1 MILETKLTQFE
12 ELRLDVAEHTSR
24 LVEEGLPSNR
34 TQVTRLDR
42 SEDNGA
48 ISKLGLVSAESLLP
62 EPVFSAAS
70 SSRKESRLAGAETT
84 EGTKEKEKEKPD
96 GQNREERKKDI
107 AGLIEQLG
115 DDNFDVRQQA
125 SNALLKVGTA
135 ALSHLERALQHE
147 DLEIRSRALD
157 ISAKTLKEALK
168 TFPADGAKVAALHSA
183 ALKELKDTGKLSD
196 ETIGKYERPLDAIK
210 VQEMSSLE
218 MRTRFKELQARSSAG
233 TNSERLDALARL
245 DELAAMR
252 RVTPLSQMRLDYADL
267 LIKAG
272 DREHATMV
280 LRGAVKDDWKLLDL
294 PSFNVLA
301 ADSGSFKVKSFI
313 EHLKEVR
320 VKSQLYS
327 GSSDDVVPGE
337 RRLMLSRVGHL
348 QQELDR
354 KGPTAENQ
362 KHFDDLMKAM
372 SAKATAQPDAEAFF
386 KTQQAAATLNMVE
399 SLAHHK
405 KSAEAIELMTKLLD
419 QDPRWAKSRWFESY
433 TELTGAENNERFRAA
448 VRKARK

>member
-24 LVEEGLPSNR
+24 LAEEGLSSNR
-34 TQVTRLDR
+34 TQVTRRDR

-48 ISKLGLVSAESLLP
+48 ISKLGLASAESLFP
-62 EPVFSAAS
+62 ETVFSAGS
-70 SSRKESRLAGAETT
+70 SSGKDSRLAGAETT
-84 EGTKEKEKEKPD
+84 EGTKTKDEEKEKPD
-96 GQNREERKKDI
+96 GQNREETKKHI

-115 DDNFDVRQQA
+115 DDSFDVRQQA
-125 SNALLKVGTA
+125 SKALLKVGTA

-233 TNSERLDALARL
+233 TDSERLDALARL

-267 LIKAG
+267 LIKA
-272 DREHATMV
+272 
-280 LRGAVKDDWKLLDL
+280 
-294 PSFNVLA
+294 
-301 ADSGSFKVKSFI
+301 
-313 EHLKEVR
+313 
-320 VKSQLYS
+320 
-327 GSSDDVVPGE
+327 
-337 RRLMLSRVGHL
+337 
-348 QQELDR
+348 
-354 KGPTAENQ
+354 
-362 KHFDDLMKAM
+362 
-372 SAKATAQPDAEAFF
+372 
-386 KTQQAAATLNMVE
+386 
-399 SLAHHK
+399 
-405 KSAEAIELMTKLLD
+405 AIASTP
-419 QDPRWAKSRWFESY
+419 QRS
-433 TELTGAENNERFRAA
+433 
-448 VRKARK
+448 

>member
-24 LVEEGLPSNR
+24 LSEEGLPSNR
-34 TQVTRLDR
+34 TQVTRRDR

-48 ISKLGLVSAESLLP
+48 ISKLGFASAESLLP
-62 EPVFSAAS
+62 ESVFAVAS
-70 SSRKESRLAGAETT
+70 SSSSDSRQGGAETS
-84 EGTKEKEKEKPD
+84 EGTKTKDAEKEKAKPD
-96 GQNREERKKDI
+96 GQNREETKKHL

-115 DDNFDVRQQA
+115 DDSFDVRQQA
-125 SNALLKVGTA
+125 SKALLKVGTA

-210 VQEMSSLE
+210 VKEMSSLE
-218 MRTRFKELQARSSAG
+218 MRTRLEELQARSSAG

-272 DREHATMV
+272 DREHATKV
-280 LRGAVKDDWKLLDL
+280 LRGAVADDWKLLDAA
-294 PSFNVLA
+294 SFNVLA
-301 ADSGSFKVKSFI
+301 ADSGSFKIKGFI

-320 VKSQLYS
+320 VKSPMYK
-327 GSSDDVVPGE
+327 GDSDDVVPSE
-337 RRLMLSRVGHL
+337 RRLLSNRVRHL
-348 QQELDR
+348 DQELER

-362 KHFDDLMKAM
+362 KHFQDLMKAM
-372 SAKATAQPDAEAFF
+372 SARPEQTFVKAWQANA
-386 KTQQAAATLNMVE
+386 TQKMIS

-405 KSAEAIELMTKLLD
+405 KSAEAIEMMTKLVEE
-419 QDPRWAKSRWFESY
+419 DPAWAKSAWFGDY
-433 TELTGAENNERFRAA
+433 TKLTGAENNQRFRDA
-448 VRKARK
+448 VRKAAK

>member
-24 LVEEGLPSNR
+24 LAEEGLPSNR
-34 TQVTRLDR
+34 TQVTRRDR

-48 ISKLGLVSAESLLP
+48 ISKLGFASAESLLP
-62 EPVFSAAS
+62 DSVFAVAS
-70 SSRKESRLAGAETT
+70 SSSSDSRQGGAETS
-84 EGTKEKEKEKPD
+84 EGTKTKEEEKPD
-96 GQNREERKKDI
+96 GQNREERKKHI

-125 SNALLKVGTA
+125 SSALLKVGTA

-157 ISAKTLKEALK
+157 ISGKTLREALK
-168 TFPADGAKVAALHSA
+168 TFPGDGAKVAALHSA
-183 ALKELKDTGKLSD
+183 ALKELEDTGKLSD
-196 ETIGKYERPLDAIK
+196 ETKGKYKRPLDAMK
-210 VQEMSSLE
+210 VEEMSSLE
-218 MRTRFKELQARSSAG
+218 MRTRFKELGTRSTAG
-233 TNSERLDALARL
+233 TNSERLDAMARL
-245 DELAAMR
+245 DELAALR
-252 RVTPLSQMRLDYADL
+252 RVTPLSQLRLDYADL

-272 DREHATMV
+272 DRDHATKV

-301 ADSGSFKVKSFI
+301 ADSGSFKVESFI

-320 VKSQLYS
+320 VKSQMYS

-337 RRLMLSRVGHL
+337 RRMMLSRVGHL

-362 KHFDDLMKAM
+362 KHFEDLMKAM
-372 SAKATAQPDAEAFF
+372 SAKATAQPDAAAFL
-386 KTQQAAATLNMVE
+386 KIQQDVATLNMVE

-405 KSAEAIELMTKLLD
+405 KSAEAIELMTKLID
-419 QDPRWAKSRWFESY
+419 QDPGWAKSAWFASY